1 MNTKILNGIEVAKFL
16 KKKIKQEVISLKNKN
31 IKPGLA
37 AILIGNNPA
46 SQIYIKNKER
56 VFLKHNCF
64 TKTFNFSDNASDN
77 EIIEF
82 IEKLNNDND
91 FHGILVQLPLP
102 NKFNTKKILHSVNP
116 KKDVDGFHPLNL
128 GLLAEG
134 NPNFIPC
141 TPSGVIEILKY
152 YDIKTTSKNIVII
165 GRSNIVGKPMY
176 SLLSQNFVYGNA
188 TVTLCHSKT
197 KNINSYTKNADI
209 LIVAVGV
216 PNMVDA
222 SIIKK
227 GVDIIDVG
235 INRVND
241 SSKKGYRIVGDVNFD
256 SVMGIANSITPVPGG
271 VGPLTIT
278 MLLHNT
284 VKACKQLCTRGS
296 TG

>member
-176 SLLSQNFVYGNA
+176 SLLSQNFEYGNA

>member
-1 MNTKILNGIEVAKFL
+1 MNTKILNGIEVAKFF

-176 SLLSQNFVYGNA
+176 SLLSQNFEYGNA

>member
-176 SLLSQNFVYGNA
+176 SLLSQNFEYGNA

-197 KNINSYTKNADI
+197 KNIKSYSKNADI